1 MAIKKAK
8 IITVTSVKGGT
19 GKTTTLLNLAG
30 VLARKK
36 KKTLIIDLDLYTG
49 AIAAS
54 LNVDIATDLYRIT
67 NDMSMNKF
75 DNIENYVCAYDE
87 FIDIIP
93 APKDPRLANKIS
105 PKYLSLVLKKVSMRY
120 DVVLLDTTHALND
133 MNLLV
138 FDNSDSI
145 LYLVTNDMIDLKNM
159 KSMVSIYK
167 DMENDNYRIILN
179 KSLDR
184 NRSYFTNYDIKTVLG
199 TKIDYEIPSSFYIKN
214 IDKYVVEGKVLSLN
228 KSFPVFEE
236 IINDIL
242 KEEQ

>member
-30 VLARKK
+30 VLSRKK

-54 LNVDIATDLYRIT
+54 LNVDITTDLYRMT
-67 NDMSMNKF
+67 NDMSLNKF
-75 DNIENYVCAYDE
+75 DNVENYVCNYNE

-105 PKYLSLVLKKVSMRY
+105 CKYLSLVIKKVSMRY

-133 MNLLV
+133 MNLLA

-167 DMENDNYRIILN
+167 DMENDNYKIILN
-179 KSLDR
+179 KALDR

-199 TKIDYEIPSSFYIKN
+199 TKIDYEIPSSFYVKN
-214 IDKYVVEGKVLSLN
+214 IDKYVVEGKILSLN
-228 KSFPVFEE
+228 KYFSVFEE
-236 IINDIL
+236 IINNIL

>member
-1 MAIKKAK
+1 MAIKKASV
-8 IITVTSVKGGT
+8 ITVTSVKGGT

-30 VLARKK
+30 VLARRK

-54 LNVDIATDLYRIT
+54 LNVDIATDLYRLT
-67 NDMSMNKF
+67 NDMSTNKF
-75 DNIENYVCAYDE
+75 DNIENYVCNYNE
-87 FIDIIP
+87 YIDIMP

-105 PKYLSLVLKKVSMRY
+105 PKYLSLTLKKVSMRY
-120 DVVLLDTTHALND
+120 DVVLLDTTHLLTD
-133 MNLLV
+133 MNLIA
-138 FDNSDSI
+138 FDNSDYI

-167 DMENDNYRIILN
+167 DMDNDKFRVILN

-184 NRSYFTNYDIKTVLG
+184 NRSYFTNYDIKTILG
-199 TKIDYEIPSSFYIKN
+199 TNIDYEIPNSFYVKN
-214 IDKYVVEGKVLSLN
+214 IDKYVVEGKIISLN
-228 KSFPVFEE
+228 KYISVFEK
-236 IINDIL
+236 IISDVL

>member
-30 VLARKK
+30 VLSKRK

-54 LNVDIATDLYRIT
+54 LNVDIATDLYRLT
-67 NDMSMNKF
+67 NDMGMNKF
-75 DNIENYVCAYDE
+75 DNIENYVCNYNE

-93 APKDPRLANKIS
+93 APKDPRLANKINS
-105 PKYLSLVLKKVSMRY
+105 KYLSLVLKKVSMRY
-120 DVVLLDTTHALND
+120 DVVLLDTTHLLND
-133 MNLLV
+133 IKLLAL
-138 FDNSDSI
+138 DNSDYI
-145 LYLVTNDMIDLKNM
+145 LYLITNDMTDLKNM

-167 DMENDNYRIILN
+167 DMDNDKYRIILN

-184 NRSYFTNYDIKTVLG
+184 NRSYFTNYDIKTIIG
-199 TKIDYEIPSSFYIKN
+199 TNVDYEVPNNFYVKN
-214 IDKYVVEGKVLSLN
+214 IDKYVVEGKIFSLN
-228 KSFPVFEE
+228 KHIPVFEK
-236 IINDIL
+236 IVDDIL